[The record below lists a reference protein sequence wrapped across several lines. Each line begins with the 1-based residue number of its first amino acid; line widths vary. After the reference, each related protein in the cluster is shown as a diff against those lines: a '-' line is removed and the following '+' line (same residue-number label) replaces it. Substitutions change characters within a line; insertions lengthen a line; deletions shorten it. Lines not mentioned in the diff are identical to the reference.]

1 MYQYNIILT
10 INKPTLEGKNSVAVI
25 DHIIAYCIVDCQFKK
40 AILRTDLTDHF
51 SIAKVLIAEELIHL
65 SQKVQSVHKPNQ
77 DEKITESFK
86 QRL

>member
-10 INKPTLEGKNSVAVI
+10 INKPTLEGKNSAAVI

-65 SQKVQSVHKPNQ
+65 SQKVQSVPKPNQ